1 LISHFFHVNSI
12 AMRLHKIHFLLCL
25 SILFFTE
32 TLSAQQLLT
41 FPAIPDRTPSDKYT
55 CRVRQV
61 GSNVWQD
68 AFVLQ
73 TISKLRTTPSNGYT
87 TNLFNWT
94 ASWIAF
100 EFSGTPVEVEI
111 SKVGGAAITK
121 AMVRPVGHAS
131 AATIIGG
138 KVYVT
143 FQNPANIN
151 VDIDGQMEDR
161 YTGMNYT
168 GAPVHTISLFANPVF
183 KKPDLTNPRVYQLEP
198 GQTIPLSSSTTW
210 DTLVFKPGIHRIGT
224 PYQIASRKVLYIPGD
239 AVVHGTIH
247 PPDLWGASAAINW
260 SVYGS
265 GTLSGEEIDWNT
277 SVSTNKSFTRQ
288 AAGVRL
294 EGFVVADPA
303 HHTFNMNS
311 TNQTDD
317 NFVNIYKN
325 LKILG
330 WRINGDGGNGFVNS
344 IVTDCFYRTQDDVFY
359 YGGNKMKI
367 SNCVTWNDYNGAV
380 VYVTKGANTL
390 EESYFKDIKVIYHR
404 AGWHYWEGGR
414 VISFRDRT
422 PGNVI
427 RNVQIRNVLIEDPFP
442 AFPPFYCKMTNAG
455 NSSALYDYDNI
466 IIENVRQD
474 AVSVTRSG
482 DANFGRPR
490 NTMLGLDDTRRFA
503 NITFKNCYYNGK
515 GLGSFADG
523 DFLTNAF
530 TQNITF
536 ILDAVLPLN
545 LLSFSGYSKDNKAF
559 LNWQTTNEKDAN
571 HFDIERSLDGVS
583 FMKVGQIKCL
593 GSKLGFNKYA
603 FTDATFTE
611 NTNFYYRL
619 KQVNND
625 NTFNYSTI
633 IVLEANNHKSKSIV
647 IYPNPAHETINV
659 EGKNGVQIYNS
670 VGQLV
675 KEIKQAITQIDI
687 SDLPNGVYL
696 LKTDK
701 QVGQFI
707 KTK

>member
-1 LISHFFHVNSI
+1 MTHRSTLLLALLFLSSTS
-12 AMRLHKIHFLLCL
+12 ALLHGQ
-25 SILFFTE
+25 E
-32 TLSAQQLLT
+32 LLT
-41 FPAIPDRTPSDKYT
+41 FSAIPSRTPSDKYT

-61 GSNVWQD
+61 GSAVWQD

-73 TISKLRTTPSNGYT
+73 TISKPRTNPSNGYT
-87 TNLFNWT
+87 NNLLNWT

-100 EFSGTPVEVEI
+100 EFSGTAVEVEI
-111 SKVGGAAITK
+111 AKVGGAAITK

-131 AATIIGG
+131 AATIVDG

-161 YTGMNYT
+161 YTGMNYS
-168 GAPVHTISLFANPVF
+168 GPAVHTISLFANPVF
-183 KKPDLTNPRVYQLEP
+183 KKPDLSNPRVYQLEP
-198 GQTIPLSSSTTW
+198 GETIPLSSSTTW

-224 PYQIASRKVLYIPGD
+224 PYQISSRKVLYIPGD

-277 SVSTNKSFTRQ
+277 STSTNKPFTRQ

-311 TNQTDD
+311 TNHTDD
-317 NFVNIYKN
+317 RFVNIYKN

-344 IVTDCFYRTQDDVFY
+344 IVIDCFYRVQDDAFY

-367 SNCVTWNDYNGAV
+367 SNCVIWNDYNGAV

-414 VISFRDRT
+414 VISFRDRG

-442 AFPPFYCKMTNAG
+442 AFPPFYMKMTNPN
-455 NSSALYDYDNI
+455 NSTALVDYDNI
-466 IIENVRQD
+466 IIDNVRQESP
-474 AVSVTRSG
+474 SVTRSG

-503 NITFKNCYYNGK
+503 NITFKNCFYNSK
-515 GLGSFADG
+515 WLGSFADG

-530 TQNITF
+530 NQNITF
-536 ILDAVLPLN
+536 LLDAVLPLD
-545 LLSFSGYSKDNKAF
+545 LLSFSGYSKNNNAF
-559 LNWQTTNEKDAN
+559 LNWQTTNEKAAS
-571 HFDIERSLDGVS
+571 HFEIERSLDGIA
-583 FMKVGQIKCL
+583 FTKVGQIKAF
-593 GSKLGFNKYA
+593 GSGTSVNKYA
-603 FTDATFTE
+603 FTDNNSVE
-611 NTNFYYRL
+611 NTTIYYRL
-619 KQVNND
+619 KQVD
-625 NTFNYSTI
+625 SDGKFNYSTV
-633 IVLEANNHKSKSIV
+633 IVLTSNKSKSILM
-647 IYPNPAHETINV
+647 YPNPANTTLTV
-659 EGKNGVQIYNS
+659 DCKKGYQIYNLQ
-670 VGQLV
+670 GQLV
-675 KEIKQAITQIDI
+675 KETQQATLKIEIA
-687 SDLPNGVYL
+687 DLPNGVYF

-707 KTK
+707 KAK